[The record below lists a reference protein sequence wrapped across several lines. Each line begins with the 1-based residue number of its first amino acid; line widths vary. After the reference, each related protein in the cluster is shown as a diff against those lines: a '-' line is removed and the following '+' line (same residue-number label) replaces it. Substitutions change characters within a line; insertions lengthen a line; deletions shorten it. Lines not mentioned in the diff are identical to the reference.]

1 MGSVAGAAFT
11 ISEEKAW
18 AAVRTAQKNNPGVS
32 PREVCANVGL
42 PFTAYL
48 AAYRKYHG
56 STKKPG
62 NGYNPADIATDR
74 EAFGVGTRGRAKR
87 PGQKALKAPWWVAQG
102 LPHPASRKAKEAAR
116 KAAEASQEGV
126 QGKPSLGLDPEVQR
140 ALREFAAGEAPPTE
154 LSSQETAL
162 PHSGKADEVVVIILR
177 GSPEAVARAL
187 KGNLEAA
194 LCSR

>member
-1 MGSVAGAAFT
+1 MSAIESGTLGSVAGAAFT
-11 ISEEKAW
+11 NLEERAW

-32 PREVCANVGL
+32 PREVCANAGL

-48 AAYRKYHG
+48 AAYRKYYG
-56 STKKPG
+56 STKKPN

-102 LPHPASRKAKEAAR
+102 LPHPASQEAKEAAR
-116 KAAEASQEGV
+116 KAIAASTEPIAGR
-126 QGKPSLGLDPEVQR
+126 PDAPLDPEVQR
-140 ALREFAAGEAPPTE
+140 ALKE
-154 LSSQETAL
+154 LSSQETVL
-162 PHSGKADEVVVIILR
+162 PHCGKADEVVVVILR

-194 LCSR
+194 LCIR